1 MAKAKIVIIDD
12 EELSILGL
20 KVLLEKIEPANQIVA
35 QFTSSLRAL
44 EYLMNNPVDIV
55 ITDINMPK
63 LNGLAL
69 IKKIREI
76 DQSIQMIVLTGY
88 GSLDYA
94 TEAMRYEVKFFL
106 QKPCQLHELELAI
119 QTSLE
124 KIKVTKKNT
133 LLFRKQKID
142 QVLLGEFVA
151 DKEVGPFLLLLYREY
166 YYNDFH
172 NKIASILYQQEIEYV
187 ISTIN
192 GMLAYFIFSEERV
205 IGGLKKELLFNIQK
219 KAIIYYSYH
228 QNLERLT
235 HSVLKGSESLD
246 YTFFFQEFRF
256 IRESELPERETLA
269 TFFQRITDDF
279 YLMKDSFE
287 MHNFDDVSLRLELLF
302 KDIGKTLIP
311 VSILMDLWIYQLKKL
326 LSGLNLDTNVF
337 NKLIK
342 EIHGVKILNDL
353 KERTMELVTE
363 IQCKIVEVELE
374 GNISSSL
381 NQIIETHYHNKEL
394 SLRWVSKNLLF
405 LNPEYLGKV
414 YFKETNQ
421 KFTQRL
427 LEVRMVKASELLQR
441 GYKVYEVAEMVGY
454 GDAADYFGKQFKK
467 LYKMTPKQYSNNLFQ
482 TNSE

>member
-235 HSVLKGSESLD
+235 HSVLKRLRKLRLHILFSRISVYKRIRITRKRD
-246 YTFFFQEFRF
+246 ASYFFFSASQM
-256 IRESELPERETLA
+256 ISTL
-269 TFFQRITDDF
+269 
-279 YLMKDSFE
+279 
-287 MHNFDDVSLRLELLF
+287 
-302 KDIGKTLIP
+302 
-311 VSILMDLWIYQLKKL
+311 
-326 LSGLNLDTNVF
+326 
-337 NKLIK
+337 
-342 EIHGVKILNDL
+342 
-353 KERTMELVTE
+353 
-363 IQCKIVEVELE
+363 
-374 GNISSSL
+374 
-381 NQIIETHYHNKEL
+381 
-394 SLRWVSKNLLF
+394 
-405 LNPEYLGKV
+405 
-414 YFKETNQ
+414 
-421 KFTQRL
+421 
-427 LEVRMVKASELLQR
+427 
-441 GYKVYEVAEMVGY
+441 
-454 GDAADYFGKQFKK
+454 
-467 LYKMTPKQYSNNLFQ
+467 
-482 TNSE
+482 